1 MSEEIDEIDEARQKE
16 IFQLLV
22 ELQDQ
27 GLNVRESRERIA
39 EQEAIT
45 VDQVVE
51 IEKAGLTHTWPPLD

>member
-1 MSEEIDEIDEARQKE
+1 MNEEIDETRQKE

-27 GLNVRESRERIA
+27 GLNVRDSRERIA

-51 IEKAGLTHTWPPLD
+51 IEKAGLTNTWPPLD